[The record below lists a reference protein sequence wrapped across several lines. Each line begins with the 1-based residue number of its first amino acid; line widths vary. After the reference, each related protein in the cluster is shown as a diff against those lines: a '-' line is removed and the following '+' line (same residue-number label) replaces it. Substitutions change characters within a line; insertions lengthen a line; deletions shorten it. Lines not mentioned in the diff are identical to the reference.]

1 MVVYGEAAE
10 ASVRRALDALQDVC
24 PALPVTVYRKRMDGY
39 TDTQC
44 SRWAKVT
51 MQDWT
56 PYDVTAYLDA
66 DTQVYQPIDAGFAAI
81 EDGWDVALA
90 PSQNQG
96 EQMLWHVAEPER
108 SETIASLPF
117 NTLQLQAGVMFFA
130 RNARTRALWARWR
143 VEWERYK
150 GQDQGALLRALYAC
164 PVKVWLLGQPFNNG
178 AVIGHH
184 FGAIRRGL

>member
-10 ASVRRALDALQDVC
+10 VSVRRALDALDSIC
-24 PALPVTVYRKRMDGY
+24 PELPVTVYRERTDGY

-81 EDGWDVALA
+81 EDGWDVALT

-164 PVKVWLLGQPFNNG
+164 PVKVWLLGREWNG
-178 AVIGHH
+178 GSMIGHH
-184 FGAIRRGL
+184 WGAVRRGL

>member
-10 ASVRRALDALQDVC
+10 VSVRRALDALDSIC
-24 PALPVTVYRKRMDGY
+24 PELPITVYRERANGY

-51 MQDWT
+51 LLDWT

-66 DTQVYQPIDAGFAAI
+66 DTQVYQPIEAGFHAI
-81 EDGWDVALA
+81 EDGWDIALT

-96 EQMLWHVAEPER
+96 EQVLWHVAEPER
-108 SETIASLPF
+108 SATLAGLPLDV
-117 NTLQLQAGVMFFA
+117 LQLQAGVMFFA

-143 VEWERYK
+143 IEWERYK
-150 GQDQGALLRALYAC
+150 GQDQGALLRALHAC

-184 FGAIRRGL
+184 FGTIRRGL